1 MGLLNSAMFG
11 YLECIKVLLTFGART
26 DIKNIWGQSPLRV
39 AKENGHFEAFNLILE
54 ARESEIGPLKRA
66 DTALSTSEMPL
77 WVAAKQGRSSYVDSA
92 IKAAKTDS
100 TVNLDAVDP
109 TMDRTPLHYA
119 SNRGHTS
126 IVKSLLDAGVD
137 VNRQDQYGRS
147 AIQLAAM
154 YGHVPTVRALLAHGA
169 DVNVKDRWGKSPL
182 YSAEIDGYYKIAVL
196 LLQHGA
202 TPTPDDSYLHA
213 VLCAAAAYGYSEVV
227 LKLIQAGAEPQRKD
241 EYGMTPFQTAKQA
254 GHEKTAQIL
263 LDYMSKDRPRLSS
276 LIDGRRFS
284 KPSLR
289 DESDGEDDIWESEED
304 EEDEQRIVQP
314 GPSQKPALSHDFC
327 GLAT

>member
-1 MGLLNSAMFG
+1 MHSAKFG
-11 YLECIKVLLTFGART
+11 YKECIKVLLKFGART

-39 AKENGHFEAFNLILE
+39 AKENGHLEAFNIILE

-77 WVAAKQGRSSYVDSA
+77 WVAAKQGRSSFVDTA
-92 IKAAKTDS
+92 IEAAKTDP
-100 TVNLDAVDP
+100 TVDLEAVDP
-109 TMDRTPLHYA
+109 TIDRTPLHYA
-119 SNRGHTS
+119 SVRGHPS

-147 AIQLAAM
+147 PIQLAAM
-154 YGHVPTVRALLAHGA
+154 QGHLPTVRAILAYGA
-169 DVNVKDRWGKSPL
+169 NVNVKDRWGKSPL
-182 YSAEIDGYYKIAVL
+182 YSAEIGGYYKIAVL

-202 TPTPDDSYLHA
+202 IPTPDDSYLHP

-241 EYGMTPFQTAKQA
+241 EYGITPFQTAKQA

-263 LDYMSKDRPRLSS
+263 LDFTSKDRPRLSCP
-276 LIDGRRFS
+276 IDGRRFS

-289 DESDGEDDIWESEED
+289 DESDGEDDIWESEH
-304 EEDEQRIVQP
+304 EEEEEVYTKSSRR
-314 GPSQKPALSHDFC
+314 AC
-327 GLAT
+327 

>member
-1 MGLLNSAMFG
+1 MHSAKFG
-11 YLECIKVLLTFGART
+11 YIECIKVLLTFGART

-39 AKENGHFEAFNLILE
+39 AKENGHLEAFDIILE

-77 WVAAKQGRSSYVDSA
+77 WVAAKQGRSSLVDTA
-92 IKAAKTDS
+92 IEAAKTDPA
-100 TVNLDAVDP
+100 VDLDAVDP
-109 TMDRTPLHYA
+109 TIDRTPLHYA

-126 IVKSLLDAGVD
+126 IVKSLLNAGVD

-147 AIQLAAM
+147 PIQLAAM
-154 YGHVPTVRALLAHGA
+154 YGHVPTVRAILAYGA

-182 YSAEIDGYYKIAVL
+182 YSAEIGGYYKIAVL

-202 TPTPDDSYLHA
+202 IPTSDDSYLHA

-263 LDYMSKDRPRLSS
+263 LEYTSKDRPRLSFPM
-276 LIDGRRFS
+276 DGRRFS

-289 DESDGEDDIWESEED
+289 DESDGEDDIYQSEHD
-304 EEDEQRIVQP
+304 EED
-314 GPSQKPALSHDFC
+314 KD
-327 GLAT
+327 

>member
-1 MGLLNSAMFG
+1 MRSAKFG
-11 YLECIKVLLTFGART
+11 YTECIKVLLKFGART

-39 AKENGHFEAFNLILE
+39 AKENGHLEAFNIILE

-77 WVAAKQGRSSYVDSA
+77 WVAAKQGRSSFVITA
-92 IKAAKTDS
+92 IEAAKTDP
-100 TVNLDAVDP
+100 TVDLEAVDP
-109 TMDRTPLHYA
+109 TIDRTPLHYA

-147 AIQLAAM
+147 PIQLAAM
-154 YGHVPTVRALLAHGA
+154 YGHVPTVRAILAYGA
-169 DVNVKDRWGKSPL
+169 DVNAKDRWGKSPL
-182 YSAEIDGYYKIAVL
+182 NSAEIGGYYKIAVL

-202 TPTPDDSYLHA
+202 IPTPDDSYLHA

-263 LDYMSKDRPRLSS
+263 LDYTGKDRPRLSS
-276 LIDGRRFS
+276 PVDGRRFS

-289 DESDGEDDIWESEED
+289 DESDGEDDIRESEDD
-304 EEDEQRIVQP
+304 EEDE
-314 GPSQKPALSHDFC
+314 A
-327 GLAT
+327 

>member
-1 MGLLNSAMFG
+1 MHSAKFG
-11 YLECIKVLLTFGART
+11 YKECIKVLLKFGART

-39 AKENGHFEAFNLILE
+39 AKENGHLEAFNIILE

-77 WVAAKQGRSSYVDSA
+77 WVAAKQGRSSFVDTA
-92 IKAAKTDS
+92 IEAAKTDP
-100 TVNLDAVDP
+100 TVDLEAVDP
-109 TMDRTPLHYA
+109 TIDRTPLHYA
-119 SNRGHTS
+119 SVRGHTS

-147 AIQLAAM
+147 PIQLAAM
-154 YGHVPTVRALLAHGA
+154 QGHVPTVRAILAYGA

-182 YSAEIDGYYKIAVL
+182 YSAEIGGYYKIAVL

-202 TPTPDDSYLHA
+202 IPTPDDSYLHP

-241 EYGMTPFQTAKQA
+241 EYGITPFQTAKQA

-263 LDYMSKDRPRLSS
+263 LDFTSKDRPRLSCPT
-276 LIDGRRFS
+276 DGRRFS

-289 DESDGEDDIWESEED
+289 DESDGEDDVWESEH
-304 EEDEQRIVQP
+304 EEEEEVYTKSSRR
-314 GPSQKPALSHDFC
+314 AY
-327 GLAT
+327 